1 VKHKFTLQF
10 FLFISLCL
18 GFCLIGGYLFY
29 QLLVTNISSNLRY
42 EQVLVADR
50 IRDNIES
57 HLERVGRGIDSIL
70 SFHAGEGRNIRSAIT
85 RRFHLLQAMYPEIG
99 KLALATDNKIFFSNQ
114 EGVLPSTGMPVD
126 AVYEWSKLKQRFWWQ
141 LQEGEAEATVIE
153 LFQFVPAVNGVIHL
167 PVVLFAKKVIVGKKD
182 YGSLLIPYQL
192 EFMVNTFLKAMES
205 DGERPVALVSD
216 QGLVL
221 YSTIREVCYT
231 HFLPAYAPHLLK
243 EQRRKQCSLVDAE
256 FLSLVNEKLDR
267 HQPFHS
273 RFTIGGADCSKHF
286 EGYFTPVNVGGT
298 IWTLMVGA
306 PLPGPYAV
314 VNQVFF
320 PLFWGMLVL
329 IAVIGLVTFWLFR
342 QADVYW
348 QGVTVF
354 KRAVEN
360 SGDGIYVADLDGT
373 YMYANHAYAELVGCT
388 PAELQGKKIDEIQ
401 RDESPEQVQKAVRE
415 AINSGQRWRGI
426 VRMRRGDQL
435 VMELSQSI
443 WPIVQHQ
450 KVIGYACSQHDI
462 TEEQRMKE
470 QLEMYSR
477 QLEEEV
483 QRKTKAL
490 VQAQKMETV
499 GLLAAGFAHDFNNL
513 LAGFYGNIQLLELS
527 AGKGDVKSRKYITKL
542 KEISNRAADL
552 VRRILEFS
560 RKDKGEVVNNS
571 IGQIV
576 QESVE
581 LATHSLPKNI
591 SISFEHQAAGSIVQ
605 VEKAQ
610 LMQVLMNIVI
620 NARDAIGDRP
630 GGRIVIV
637 SRQQSLEKLAADRL
651 NLKKAGRY
659 VEINI
664 SDNGPGM
671 PGTIVDRVFDPF
683 FSTKE
688 WSDSKGTG
696 IGLSIAYTVVHT
708 YDGSIVVDS
717 REGQGTT
724 FRIFLP
730 CVDGEADSAA
740 DEVETEIEVKLAGK
754 TILVVED
761 EDEIRFSLR
770 DLLSRHGARILLAEN
785 GQQGQTMIRGRKLDA
800 IILDL
805 NMPEMSGEKFLAAM
819 KDDSA
824 RIPVIVITGLSRDGY
839 AKTADFPMVK
849 AVLQK
854 PFNYRTLL
862 QSLAVVFGDGD

>member
-1 VKHKFTLQF
+1 
-10 FLFISLCL
+10 
-18 GFCLIGGYLFY
+18 
-29 QLLVTNISSNLRY
+29 
-42 EQVLVADR
+42 
-50 IRDNIES
+50 
-57 HLERVGRGIDSIL
+57 
-70 SFHAGEGRNIRSAIT
+70 
-85 RRFHLLQAMYPEIG
+85 
-99 KLALATDNKIFFSNQ
+99 
-114 EGVLPSTGMPVD
+114 
-126 AVYEWSKLKQRFWWQ
+126 
-141 LQEGEAEATVIE
+141 
-153 LFQFVPAVNGVIHL
+153 
-167 PVVLFAKKVIVGKKD
+167 
-182 YGSLLIPYQL
+182 
-192 EFMVNTFLKAMES
+192 
-205 DGERPVALVSD
+205 
-216 QGLVL
+216 
-221 YSTIREVCYT
+221 
-231 HFLPAYAPHLLK
+231 
-243 EQRRKQCSLVDAE
+243 
-256 FLSLVNEKLDR
+256 
-267 HQPFHS
+267 
-273 RFTIGGADCSKHF
+273 
-286 EGYFTPVNVGGT
+286 
-298 IWTLMVGA
+298 
-306 PLPGPYAV
+306 
-314 VNQVFF
+314 
-320 PLFWGMLVL
+320 
-329 IAVIGLVTFWLFR
+329 
-342 QADVYW
+342 
-348 QGVTVF
+348 
-354 KRAVEN
+354 
-360 SGDGIYVADLDGT
+360 
-373 YMYANHAYAELVGCT
+373 MYANHAYAELVGCT

-426 VRMRRGDQL
+426 VRMRRGDQQ

-591 SISFEHQAAGSIVQ
+591 SISFENQAAGSIVQ

-696 IGLSIAYTVVHT
+696 IGLSIAYTVVHA